1 MVDVKFYLNNSN
13 SEFTTIYAVVHEF
26 GRRYKWPTGVRIKS
40 DMWNPA
46 KKRCRYRSD
55 YPDATLI
62 NDRLDAWESIIE
74 EVFADFMKELA
85 IPSLHTFKQAVKN
98 KLEKLIHVEPDKKN
112 TELVEFAKSFKDSV
126 ARADRTLV
134 RYQTTISKLEE
145 FEAFRRKKIHFEDV
159 DISFYES
166 FRKWMYSNNASVNY
180 FGDMIKN
187 IKTFMNE
194 AEERKLHDST
204 GHRSKKFKTVSEESD
219 TISLTVEKLMKI
231 YNVEITEK
239 SILELNEE
247 LIKEGV
253 KTDIRSHNIQRRIQS
268 LKDTRDRFMI
278 GSFTA
283 LRYQDFNALNGLTHK
298 SEYITRRNQ
307 KTGKLTSIPMHPVI
321 KKILLSRG
329 DILPPSISN
338 SKMNKGLK
346 ILCRL
351 AGLNELKEVS
361 KTLGGKR
368 VYKTCPEYMLVSS
381 HTARRSACTNMH
393 RAGIPVPIIMVFSGH
408 TKIANF
414 MKYIRIDAEEAAIQ
428 MKEHPFFK

>member
-1 MVDVKFYLNNSN
+1 MIDVKFYLNNST
-13 SEFTTIYAVVHEF
+13 SEYTTIYAVVHEF
-26 GRRYKWPTGVRIKS
+26 GRRYKWPTGIRIKS

-55 YPDATLI
+55 YTDAALINERLEAWETLI
-62 NDRLDAWESIIE
+62 ED
-74 EVFADFMKELA
+74 VFADFMKELI
-85 IPSLHTFKQAVKN
+85 IPSQHSFKQAVKN
-98 KLEKLIHVEPDKKN
+98 KLDDRTHQEPEKKITFLDFMK
-112 TELVEFAKSFKDSV
+112 EFKESV
-126 ARADRTLV
+126 SRADRTLM
-134 RYQTTISKLEE
+134 RYGTTISLIEKYQKEKKVKLD
-145 FEAFRRKKIHFEDV
+145 FS
-159 DISFYES
+159 DIDMNFYES
-166 FRKWMYSNNASVNY
+166 FKKWMYKSDLSLNY

-204 GHRSKKFKTVSEESD
+204 GHHSKKFKTVSEESD
-219 TISLTVEKLMKI
+219 TISLSVEKLMKI

-239 SILELNEE
+239 SILELNEA
-247 LIKEGV
+247 LMKEGV
-253 KTDIRSHNIQRRIQS
+253 KTDIRSHNIQRRIES

-283 LRYQDFNALNGLTHK
+283 LRYQDFNALNGLNHK

-338 SKMNKGLK
+338 TKMNKGLK

-368 VYKTCPEYMLVSS
+368 VYKTFPEYQLVAS
-381 HTARRSACTNMH
+381 HTARRSACTNMVK
-393 RAGIPVPIIMVFSGH
+393 AGIPISIIMVFSGH
-408 TKIANF
+408 DKIANF
-414 MKYIRIDAEEAAIQ
+414 MKYIRIDAEEAALQ
-428 MKEHPFFK
+428 MKEHPFFN

>member
-1 MVDVKFYLNNSN
+1 MIEVKFYLNNAKTDS
-13 SEFTTIYAVVHEF
+13 TTIYAVVHKY
-26 GRRYKWPTGVRIKS
+26 GKKYKYPTGVNVETKY
-40 DMWNPA
+40 WNSA
-46 KKRCRYRSD
+46 KDRCRLKSE
-55 YPDATLI
+55 YPEAQFI
-62 NDRLDAWESIIE
+62 NDQLDSWESII
-74 EVFADFMKELA
+74 KEIFEKFVIEL
-85 IPSLHTFKQAVKN
+85 ITPSQDSFRKAVKN
-98 KLEKLIHVEPDKKN
+98 KLD
-112 TELVEFAKSFKDSV
+112 
-126 ARADRTLV
+126 DRTHQEPEKKITFLDFMKEFKESV
-134 RYQTTISKLEE
+134 SRSERTLMRYGTTINLIEKYQKEKKVKLD
-145 FEAFRRKKIHFEDV
+145 FS
-159 DISFYES
+159 DIDMNFYES
-166 FRKWMYSNNASVNY
+166 FKKWMYKSDLSLNY

-368 VYKTCPEYMLVSS
+368 VYKTFPEYQLVGS
-381 HTARRSACTNMH
+381 HTARRSACTNMVK
-393 RAGIPVPIIMVFSGH
+393 AGIPISIIMVFSGH
-408 TKIANF
+408 NKIAHF
-414 MKYIRIDAEEAAIQ
+414 MKYIRIDAEEAALQ
-428 MKEHPFFK
+428 MKEHPFFN